1 MVSEEYQP
9 IIYQRHTIP
18 AKRTA
23 PSEKSSEGKQV
34 KELIM
39 SCAEELFLRFGL
51 RSVSIDDICNRIRI
65 SKKTFYQH
73 FPQKETLISDIL
85 DNSDRRHVQKVF
97 HSILNQRIKITD
109 GHTPNVIDYLS
120 GIDRTT
126 NFSDPVLIES
136 TRQCNNFQYD
146 LRKYY
151 ADIHEE
157 HLKRLHDLTKHQIS
171 HIIDRGIN
179 EKVFRDDFDKKT
191 MSDILACQC
200 MASLH
205 HIFEVYHKPSQQRMA
220 LNLFA
225 SSMIRMLCNQQGLEY
240 FLKVQAK
247 LNPTDNS
254 ELSTSK

>member
-1 MVSEEYQP
+1 MAPEEYQP
-9 IIYQRHTIP
+9 AIYQRHTIP
-18 AKRTA
+18 VKRTV
-23 PSEKSSEGKQV
+23 PSEKSGEGKQV

-85 DNSDRRHVQKVF
+85 GNSDRRHVQKVF
-97 HSILNQRIKITD
+97 HSILNQRIRTTD
-109 GHTPNVIDYLS
+109 GRTPNVIDYLS
-120 GIDRTT
+120 GIDRIA

-136 TRQCNNFQYD
+136 TRLCNNFQYD

-171 HIIDRGIN
+171 HIIDRGIR
-179 EKVFRDDFDKKT
+179 ESVFRDDFDRCT
-191 MSDILACQC
+191 MTDILACQC
-200 MASLH
+200 MSSLH
-205 HIFEVYHKPSQQRMA
+205 HIFEAYHKPVQQKMA

-225 SSMIRMLCNQQGLEY
+225 SSIIRMLCNQQGLEY
-240 FLKVQAK
+240 YGQIQPRF
-247 LNPTDNS
+247 NPADNS
-254 ELSTSK
+254 DISK